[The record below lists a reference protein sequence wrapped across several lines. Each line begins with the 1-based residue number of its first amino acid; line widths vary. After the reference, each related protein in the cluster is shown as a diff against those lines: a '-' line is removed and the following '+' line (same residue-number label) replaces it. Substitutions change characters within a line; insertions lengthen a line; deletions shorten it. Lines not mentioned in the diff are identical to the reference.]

1 MMPPGTR
8 IASDLEW
15 GITNSIAFHLDARYY
30 GLLRPDASAAEQLQQ
45 LRQHRIEYLLV
56 WGDPAWC
63 PFLKSARE
71 VPIDHVAGGLQARW
85 PRVFKLKAPRNPGS
99 TGEKPADQP

>member
-30 GLLRPDASAAEQLQQ
+30 GLLRPDASAEEQQQQ
-45 LRQHRIEYLLV
+45 LRQHRIDYLLV

-71 VPIDHVAGGLQARW
+71 VPIDHVAGGPQTRW
-85 PRVFKLKAPRNPGS
+85 PRVFKLKVPRDPRS
-99 TGEKPADQP
+99 TGPKPAHQP

>member
-15 GITNSIAFHLDARYY
+15 GITNSIAFHLDARYD
-30 GLLRPDASAAEQLQQ
+30 GLLRPHASAQEQQQQ
-45 LRQHRIEYLLV
+45 LRQYRIEYLLV

-63 PFLKSARE
+63 PFLGSARE
-71 VPIDHVAGGLQARW
+71 VPINQVAGGPQARW
-85 PRVFKLKAPRNPGS
+85 PRVFQLEAPRDPGA
-99 TGEKPADQP
+99 TGEEPAVQP